1 MPTAKTAALVA
12 EEQLAG
18 IVLLLKFYR
27 YIRAHFCK
35 IVACTLLFSDTFS
48 NMATKL
54 CSSAQK
60 QSVPIEKKAMDETLQ
75 MIWCL
80 WPMRGDLT
88 L

>member
-12 EEQLAG
+12 EGQLAD

-54 CSSAQK
+54 CSSAPR
-60 QSVPIEKKAMDETLQ
+60 QSVRIEKKAMGETPL

-80 WPMRGDLT
+80 WLTRDDLT